1 MHGVPDQVTCTY
13 QYYYY
18 HYYYCCCRCRH
29 FPFHMKRK
37 QAVIRWVASPPLN
50 PVSFEPNTLLLLF
63 CCCCFFFVTILF
75 PHKSRIFCRAKL
87 TEIITNCCQLEDRH
101 ICALKIMPVF
111 SHNPSQASW
120 HSLSADP
127 DFQCWRQSGRTLQ
140 PRQANHGSQR

>member
-18 HYYYCCCRCRH
+18 HYYYYCCCCCRH
-29 FPFHMKRK
+29 FPFHKYMKRK

-63 CCCCFFFVTILF
+63 CFFVTILF

-101 ICALKIMPVF
+101 MCFEDYASIQSQSQPGLMTFIVRRSRF
-111 SHNPSQASW
+111 SVLETKW
-120 HSLSADP
+120 KDP
-127 DFQCWRQSGRTLQ
+127 AATS
-140 PRQANHGSQR
+140 S